1 MPVISSLSS
10 WLSSSLVLAAV
21 AAGGDA
27 PAPAACAVGTH
38 TTLAVEIL
46 ERPRVPRHDESIGN
60 DRLVLRGAD
69 GKKVFSE
76 DTHDAHWLCLGFD
89 RGKGRYLVGGYQE
102 QGTWLVLGPI
112 LYLAE
117 DAKGGG
123 KRLEES
129 AFSRQELMAMS
140 SLTSPS
146 GRYVAFVGGVGVIDG
161 LYVLDT
167 EADTIR
173 RVGKAPAPP
182 PLGDDFTCDE
192 TFRWGSCWVG
202 AYAPLEPEV
211 LRFDGDDTLVVTYG
225 HDTHRRRAPKRTTQ
239 RIKL

>member
-1 MPVISSLSS
+1 MLCEVALAVMPTLMPT
-10 WLSSSLVLAAV
+10 LLLALLAA
-21 AAGGDA
+21 APPAGVGA
-27 PAPAACAVGTH
+27 PCATGAR
-38 TTLAVEIL
+38 TTLNVEVL
-46 ERPRVPRHDESIGN
+46 ERPTIPRHDESIGRE
-60 DRLVLRGAD
+60 RLVLRARD
-69 GKKVFSE
+69 GKTLFSDE
-76 DTHDAHWLCLGFD
+76 TRDGRWMCLGFD
-89 RGKGRYLVGGYQE
+89 RAKGRYLVGGYQE
-102 QGTWLVLGPI
+102 EGTWLVLAPVT
-112 LYLAE
+112 YLAE
-117 DAKGGG
+117 DGTK
-123 KRLEES
+123 LEES
-129 AFSRQELMAMS
+129 EFSRKEYMAMA

-225 HDTHRRRAPKRTTQ
+225 HDTHRRRAPTRTTQ